1 MADKTWRM
9 KTNELG
15 TVIWYSTTYT
25 LFNQGGETKVQKFK
39 ELLEKQLY
47 KKPLNPETPSFS
59 PTLGPTQHYNV
70 KLEIDKIWNAVNSI
84 RSSIYMENASSVN
97 SLIREISELQ
107 TTIAHLRSE
116 NSSLKTAN
124 RLLKDELS
132 NNKTLQD
139 ELLSIIDSTKE
150 TAQQTERSAAKHT
163 EYEQIFQQAEEMNYK
178 DSFTVQLERIRKE
191 KKEKFERHRNKNS
204 EAKTENDRS
213 ICSNIPIALLVDTP
227 KVNAHYDPDGEI
239 FEAVDILHENKET
252 KSTLAVENEELEK
265 QIKTLKEKLDRREL
279 ENEKLKNEVRSLEA
293 KLKPGNTEKV
303 KKKGIEKRNAQN
315 DKDQNSVKSQNKR
328 SVHVVGDSMLNMIQ
342 ENYNV
347 NTKTANVKI
356 HAFSGAII
364 EDLHDYIL
372 PIARKEPDNLIIH
385 AGTNNIRND
394 TSEKIVE
401 KLMQLH
407 DHVSSIASAS
417 KIALSDIIRRHDFI
431 EERLQDKIIN
441 TNTLLA

>member
-1 MADKTWRM
+1 M
-9 KTNELG
+9 K
-15 TVIWYSTTYT
+15 
-25 LFNQGGETKVQKFK
+25 
-39 ELLEKQLY
+39 
-47 KKPLNPETPSFS
+47 
-59 PTLGPTQHYNV
+59 
-70 KLEIDKIWNAVNSI
+70 I
-84 RSSIYMENASSVN
+84 R
-97 SLIREISELQ
+97 
-107 TTIAHLRSE
+107 
-116 NSSLKTAN
+116 
-124 RLLKDELS
+124 
-132 NNKTLQD
+132 
-139 ELLSIIDSTKE
+139 
-150 TAQQTERSAAKHT
+150 
-163 EYEQIFQQAEEMNYK
+163 
-178 DSFTVQLERIRKE
+178 
-191 KKEKFERHRNKNS
+191 
-204 EAKTENDRS
+204 
-213 ICSNIPIALLVDTP
+213 
-227 KVNAHYDPDGEI
+227 
-239 FEAVDILHENKET
+239 ET

-279 ENEKLKNEVRSLEA
+279 ENENEKLKNEVRSLEA

-356 HAFSGAII
+356 HSFSGATI

-417 KIALSDIIRRHDFI
+417 KIALSNIIRRHDFI

-441 TNTLLA
+441 TNTLLALECKKRKIDLIDNINVTGIGRKGLHRNNLGKEQIAANILKYVKSI